1 MAMMPI
7 SDYPAPASDKAQAQV
22 LTERKGELNQ
32 RLQTI
37 QQSNLPRAEKES
49 QTASVQD
56 QIQDVGQQREHKL
69 REAANKDKQRITDT
83 RQEKQKQRTLEREDM
98 QHAQTRHML
107 DVQA

>member
-32 RLQTI
+32 RLQAI
-37 QQSNLPRAEKES
+37 RQSNLPQAEKES

-56 QIQDVGQQREHKL
+56 QIQDVRQQRDHKL
-69 REAANKDKQRITDT
+69 REAANKDKQRITDIQ
-83 RQEKQKQRTLEREDM
+83 QEKRKQSTLQQEDI
-98 QHAQTRHML
+98 QHAQTRRML